1 MKMTKKIIKNLIL
14 VLIVA
19 VIGAGAFIF
28 GGKMKEEI
36 TIKVKFFNLKYT
48 LECGQCFR
56 WKEVEE
62 EENTYIGVIK
72 DRVIKI
78 KQEEDKLLVRSNNM
92 ENLEQVVTEYF
103 DLNKDYQKIE
113 QEISSIDNHVKEA
126 VKRSSGL
133 RLLNQDFFETLI
145 SYIISANNNIPRIS
159 KSVNEISKRYGKK
172 IIFENEEYYLFPTA
186 QELENVSIDEYRKCG
201 VGFRDSYIY
210 STVKDILEGKF
221 DIYSIND
228 KKTATLRK
236 ELLNLK
242 GVGPKVADCILLF
255 ACGRGE
261 VFPIDVWVERVMSV
275 LYFKETN
282 GKMKKR
288 DILEYAYN
296 NFKDYAGIVQQHLF
310 YNMREKMI

>member
-1 MKMTKKIIKNLIL
+1 
-14 VLIVA
+14 
-19 VIGAGAFIF
+19 
-28 GGKMKEEI
+28 MKEEI
-36 TIKVKFFNLKYT
+36 TIKVNFFNLKYT

-78 KQEEDKLLVRSNNM
+78 KQEGDKLFVRSNNM

-159 KSVNEISKRYGKK
+159 KSVNEISRRYGKK

-296 NFKDYAGIVQQHLF
+296 NFKDYAGIVQQYLF